1 MKEIVFTADEPIYC
15 ASGPVLQCGASVDG
29 SSASYAV
36 TAEAL
41 EDHFGA
47 ISCRAEDL
55 MAAFSSHRSDI
66 EAVARAMFEMTG
78 SKQIT
83 LHSGHFRFPLD
94 SLVTRP

>member
-1 MKEIVFTADEPIYC
+1 MKEIVFTTGDPIYC
-15 ASGPVLQCGASVDG
+15 ATGPVLQCGASVDG
-29 SSASYAV
+29 SSASYAI

-47 ISCRAEDL
+47 RSCRSEDL
-55 MAAFSSHRSDI
+55 VQAFSGHRGDI

-83 LHSGHFRFPLD
+83 LHSGHFRFP
-94 SLVTRP
+94 V